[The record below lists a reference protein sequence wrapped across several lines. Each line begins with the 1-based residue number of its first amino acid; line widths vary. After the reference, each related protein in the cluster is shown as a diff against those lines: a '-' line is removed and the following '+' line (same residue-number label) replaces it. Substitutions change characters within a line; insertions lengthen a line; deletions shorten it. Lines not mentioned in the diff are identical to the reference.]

1 MPTPSISQLR
11 PLAAAP
17 LLLLAPLVGCGGSS
31 DDYDGEETGSTTVFG
46 GARDMAD
53 AVQELEERANQAPA
67 EPVDFRRLRDL
78 LPETAAGLER
88 TNAEGSK
95 QGSMGFSVSEASADY
110 EGGDASLDIK
120 LTDMGAVPTMAMM
133 GAAWTMT
140 DVDRETATGYEKTVR
155 LGESKGYRK
164 YDTESRRGEFS
175 LVVVDRFLVNVSG
188 RGVDDDALEAA
199 LRAVD
204 LSALAAMRDEGR
216 QEV

>member
-1 MPTPSISQLR
+1 MPRLLPTVAT
-11 PLAAAP
+11 LALLAAP
-17 LLLLAPLVGCGGSS
+17 LAGCGGS
-31 DDYDGEETGSTTVFG
+31 DDGYDGEVEETGATSVFG
-46 GARDMAD
+46 GARDMVA
-53 AVQELEERANQAPA
+53 AVEEMEERANQPPA

-78 LPETAAGLER
+78 LPASVGALER
-88 TNAEGSK
+88 TNAEGAK

-110 EGGDASLDIK
+110 GAGDSTVSVKI
-120 LTDMGAVPTMAMM
+120 TDMGAVPTMAMM

-155 LGESKGYRK
+155 LGESKGYRT
-164 YDTESRRGEFS
+164 YDSDSRRGEFS
-175 LVVVDRFLVNVSG
+175 LVVADRFLVNVTG

-216 QEV
+216 QEA